1 MISYHLREENIFYLS
16 KYFGGWKLTGV
27 LWLYYMTIC
36 IIIKNKITIGLYIIT
51 PWCYLYYYAF
61 FHTYNQQKFAKIWY
75 NGPRC
80 SGRAKLDIC
89 HDITSSKL
97 IIQRVK
103 RCYMPAEVFGASN
116 FLDHQSIMDRGLGL
130 PTAEFLNLSHYVVL
144 SVDKKEIY
152 VLLLYYFYGKFD
164 YYI

>member
-61 FHTYNQQKFAKIWY
+61 FHTYNQQKLRKFSA
-75 NGPRC
+75 
-80 SGRAKLDIC
+80 
-89 HDITSSKL
+89 
-97 IIQRVK
+97 
-103 RCYMPAEVFGASN
+103 
-116 FLDHQSIMDRGLGL
+116 MDQDVQVM
-130 PTAEFLNLSHYVVL
+130 LNLTFAMT
-144 SVDKKEIY
+144 
-152 VLLLYYFYGKFD
+152 LLAKSYRE
-164 YYI
+164 